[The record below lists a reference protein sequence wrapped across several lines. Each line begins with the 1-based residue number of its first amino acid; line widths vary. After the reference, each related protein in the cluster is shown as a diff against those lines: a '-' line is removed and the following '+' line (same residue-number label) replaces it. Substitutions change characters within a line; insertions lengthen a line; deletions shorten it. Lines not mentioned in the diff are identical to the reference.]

1 MSKLRETF
9 KNIKEPIGSNDYIL
23 GGIVDGIRDG
33 IKAGKNVLK
42 GVVESVTDW
51 TGLDAEDWKDIWI
64 GMGANP
70 ENADDETIQTLLTAM
85 GLERAT
91 TKADDSVVPTI
102 DKVEGFAS
110 SNPQS
115 RVSLQQ
121 PRDGSSQRFV
131 GENAVNGN
139 DVSTRKIAQI
149 NEVLGKDAFTQV
161 AEGPRVGRNI
171 NIG

>member
-23 GGIVDGIRDG
+23 GGIVDGIREG
-33 IKAGKNVLK
+33 VKAGKDALK
-42 GVVESVTDW
+42 GIVESVTDW
-51 TGLDAEDWKDIWI
+51 TGLDAKDWKDIWI
-64 GMGANP
+64 AMGANP
-70 ENADDETIQTLLTAM
+70 ENADDETIQALLTAM

-102 DKVEGFAS
+102 EKVEGFAS

-115 RVSLQQ
+115 RVSLQK
-121 PRDGSSQRFV
+121 PGDGSSQRFV
-131 GENAVNGN
+131 GENAVDGN
-139 DVSTRKIAQI
+139 NVSTQKIAQI
-149 NEVLGKDAFTQV
+149 NEVLGKGAFTQV